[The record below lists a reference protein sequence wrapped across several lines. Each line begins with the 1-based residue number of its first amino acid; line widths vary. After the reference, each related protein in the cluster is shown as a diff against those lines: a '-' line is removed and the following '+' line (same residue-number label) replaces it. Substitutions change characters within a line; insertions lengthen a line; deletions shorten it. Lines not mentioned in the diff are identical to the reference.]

1 MNFAYLDAREIL
13 GAVLQPP
20 PPALE
25 PIQCDLDE
33 RWKNFEIELGKF
45 KHELAT
51 CQRDLSR
58 TQSELAIKR
67 EDILHVRSLID
78 GLADEDLKET
88 LVEVADNHEVVRGIP
103 ALTQQCRELMGR
115 VDAMQK
121 VLVFTNAD
129 RYASFTCFVCMD
141 RLVDLFL
148 DPCGHVMCERCW
160 SRTPNKRECPGCRG
174 AVRDPKKIFTLS

>member
-1 MNFAYLDAREIL
+1 MNFAYLDARELL
-13 GAVLQPP
+13 GAVLQPA

-25 PIQCDLDE
+25 PVPCELGE
-33 RWKNFEIELGKF
+33 KWKKFENELGKF

-51 CQRDLSR
+51 AQRDLSR
-58 TQSELAIKR
+58 SQAELGIRR

-78 GLADEDLKET
+78 GLGDQDLKET
-88 LVEVADNHEVVRGIP
+88 LTEVIDNHEVEKGIP
-103 ALTQQCRELMGR
+103 ALTYQCRELMGR

-121 VLVFTNAD
+121 ILVHTNAD

-160 SRTPNKRECPGCRG
+160 ARTANKRECPGCRG
-174 AVRDPKKIFTLS
+174 AVRDPKKIYTLS

>member
-1 MNFAYLDAREIL
+1 MNFAYLDARELL

-25 PIQCDLDE
+25 PITCELDE
-33 RWKNFEIELGKF
+33 KWKNFENELGKF
-45 KHELAT
+45 KHELSTA
-51 CQRDLSR
+51 QRDLS
-58 TQSELAIKR
+58 QAQAELAIKR
-67 EDILHVRSLID
+67 EDILHMRSVID
-78 GLADEDLKET
+78 GLSDADLKET
-88 LVEVADNHEVVRGIP
+88 LAEVVDNHEVEKGIP

-121 VLVFTNAD
+121 VLMDTHAE

-141 RLVDLFL
+141 RLVNLFL

-160 SRTPNKRECPGCRG
+160 ARTANKRECPGCRG
-174 AVRDPKKIFTLS
+174 AIRDPKKIFTLS